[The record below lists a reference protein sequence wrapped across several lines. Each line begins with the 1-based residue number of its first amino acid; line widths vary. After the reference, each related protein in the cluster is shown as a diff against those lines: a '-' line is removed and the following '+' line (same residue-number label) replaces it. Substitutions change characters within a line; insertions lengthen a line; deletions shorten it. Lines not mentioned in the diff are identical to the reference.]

1 MTDEPRKLALV
12 DADFLVYRIGFADRD
27 ASEGIAKSRLTK
39 LLFDIVY
46 EKLKADDYKAWITGK
61 NNYRYEMAVTVPY
74 KGNRKDLERP
84 PHYEVLREHLLRLGA
99 VMTDGDEADDAV
111 AEASVDGGWIV
122 HVDKDLNQLP
132 GWHYNPVKDEKYH
145 VTEEEGH
152 RSFYT
157 QLLTGDRIDNIL
169 GLDGIGPKKAEKI
182 LKDAKTELEMYEA
195 VKAAYEKNG
204 VSHERLLESGNLLWL
219 RRKRN
224 QLYQPPSPSQE
235 VNGK

>member
-1 MTDEPRKLALV
+1 MTQEPPKLALI

-27 ASEGIAKSRLTK
+27 ASEAIAKSRLTQ

-61 NNYRYEMAVTVPY
+61 GNYRFELAKTQPY
-74 KGNRKDLERP
+74 KGNRKDMEKP
-84 PHYEVLREHLLRLGA
+84 PHYEALREHLLRLGA

-111 AEASVDGGWIV
+111 AEASVEGGWIV
-122 HVDKDLNQLP
+122 HVDKDLNQLQ
-132 GWHYNPVKDEKYH
+132 GWHYNPVKDEKYY
-145 VTEEEGH
+145 VTEEDGH

-182 LKDAKTELEMYEA
+182 LKDCKTELEMYEA
-195 VKAAYEKNG
+195 VKAVYEKKG

-219 RRKRN
+219 RRKKG
-224 QLYQPPSPSQE
+224 QLYNSPQTSLQPS
-235 VNGK
+235 N

>member
-1 MTDEPRKLALV
+1 MTPEEPKLALV
-12 DADFLVYRIGFADRD
+12 DADFLVYRIGFADKE

-46 EKLKADDYKAWITGK
+46 EKLKCDDYKAWITGK
-61 NNYRYEMAVTVPY
+61 SNYRFELAVTTPY
-74 KGNRKDLERP
+74 KGNRKDMEKP
-84 PHYEVLREHLLRLGA
+84 PHYEALREHLMRLGA

-132 GWHYNPVKDEKYH
+132 GWHYNPVKDEKYY

-157 QLLTGDRIDNIL
+157 QLLTGDRVDAIL

-182 LKDAKTELEMYEA
+182 LKDCKTELEMYEA
-195 VKAAYEKNG
+195 VKATYEKNG
-204 VSHERLLESGNLLWL
+204 VTHERLVESGNLLWL
-219 RRKRN
+219 RRHKG
-224 QLYQPPSPSQE
+224 QLYQPPSSLQDVSGE
-235 VNGK
+235 